1 MSDIQV
7 LSDYVP
13 CRVTVLNVNNINSG
27 DHLVCHEAFTEAKN
41 HKLNYTLINEGKK
54 KKKDG
59 VTMNVLFLLRH
70 GCQTQY
76 YNLKIIYGSSGT
88 STALDLL
95 NILRLIEKA
104 GQNIRRWPV

>member
-13 CRVTVLNVNNINSG
+13 CRVTVLNVNNVNSG

-41 HKLNYTLINEGKK
+41 HKLNYTLINEEKK
-54 KKKDG
+54 
-59 VTMNVLFLLRH
+59 M
-70 GCQTQY
+70 
-76 YNLKIIYGSSGT
+76 YGSSGT

-95 NILRLIEKA
+95 NILHLIEKA